1 MRKVTLLLAMFCLS
15 MTFSGVQGQVPTAQ
29 VEISCSPEEISVDVY
44 PGTTGNSGDVIC
56 TVSNPNSQDEKIELS
71 ANFEGFEDVEFIGG
85 NIIDIPAGD
94 EVDVTVRIT
103 APEEMVAGVRSVTV
117 KAKVIEVNGVPPS
130 NVAESSQNLLVGINS
145 YDNYSLSYD
154 APTIVVIDDDGLVEG
169 FDGMVLIENNGNYA
183 SKLLANIT
191 ALQSD
196 LDSEGLIVS
205 IPQTADEIIL
215 GESWNFTF
223 IVGYNQ
229 TTGEPDMSNWEVLAN
244 GSKVLYVNSTITF
257 ESEDVNSGDSYC
269 YQCNQTVDINL
280 EIYHIEGIYGAED
293 SAEGEDEIPGFLFT
307 TSIISVLGALVIV
320 SYRQSR
326 DE

>member
-1 MRKVTLLLAMFCLS
+1 MKKITLLISILFLALP
-15 MTFSGVQGQVPTAQ
+15 FSSVQGQVAAAQ
-29 VEISCSPEEISVDVY
+29 VEISCSPEETSVDVY
-44 PGTTGNSGDVIC
+44 PDTTGNSGDVIC
-56 TVSNPNSQDEKIELS
+56 TVSNPNSEDEKIELS

-117 KAKVIEVNGVPPS
+117 KAKVIEVNGVPPP

-183 SKLLANIT
+183 TKLLANIT

-196 LDSEGLIVS
+196 LDALGLIVS
-205 IPQTADEIIL
+205 VPEVAGEIIL

-280 EIYHIEGIYGAED
+280 EIYHIEGIYDAED
-293 SAEGEDEIPGFLFT
+293 SVEGEDEIPGFLFT

>member
-1 MRKVTLLLAMFCLS
+1 MRKVTLLLAMICLS
-15 MTFSGVQGQVPTAQ
+15 VTFSSVQGQAPTPQ

-56 TVSNPNSQDEKIELS
+56 TVSNPTSQDEKIELS
-71 ANFEGFEDVEFIGG
+71 AEFGGLEDVEFIGG

-103 APEEMVAGVRSVTV
+103 APEEMVAGSRSVV
-117 KAKVIEVNGVPPS
+117 VDAKVIEANGVPPP
-130 NVAESSQNLLVGINS
+130 NHAQSSQNLLVNINS
-145 YDNYSLSYD
+145 YDNYSLSYE

-169 FDGMVLIENNGNYA
+169 FDDIILIENNGNYA

-191 ALQSD
+191 TLQSD
-196 LDSEGLIVS
+196 LDAVGLIVS
-205 IPQTADEIIL
+205 VPEVAGEIIL
-215 GESWNFTF
+215 GESWNFNF
-223 IVGYNQ
+223 IVGYNE

-257 ESEDVNSGDSYC
+257 ESEDVNSGDSHC
-269 YQCNQTVDINL
+269 YQCNQTIDINL
-280 EIYHIEGIYGAED
+280 EIYHIEGIYDAED
-293 SAEGEDEIPGFLFT
+293 SAEDEDEIPGFLFA
-307 TSIISVLGALVIV
+307 TSLISVLGALVIV
-320 SYRQSR
+320 NYRQSR